1 MYRQVF
7 PQKLL
12 VIILMLGTAL
22 VFGTDTAFG
31 SMIDFENFGP
41 ANTPLPEG
49 TPLSSVL
56 HSGITVTFSTEDAF
70 GTGTPI
76 IAEIGGPRVAFQS
89 SIGTDTP
96 ENSSGDE
103 YLAGGRYS
111 LTDGIANTQDYII
124 EFSAPVENF
133 SLDLYDFRADGPHS
147 EGTPGSDT
155 VVLEAYDALDNLLFA
170 DPYTVPDP
178 RPTDGDVVNLGAPV
192 SGIRRVV
199 LNFSTIEGGTAID
212 NIRFTA
218 VPEPSTMTIASIG
231 LALIG
236 LRRRRRSL
244 SLKITR
250 EKTQGKKIGH
260 SIGRVFI

>member
-1 MYRQVF
+1 MYSQVF
-7 PQKLL
+7 TPKLL
-12 VIILMLGTAL
+12 VINLVLGTAL
-22 VFGTDTAFG
+22 VLGTDTAFG

-49 TPLSSVL
+49 TPLSSIL
-56 HSGITVTFSTEDAF
+56 RSGITVTFSTEDAF

-76 IAEIGGPRVAFQS
+76 IAEIGGARVAFQS
-89 SIGTDTP
+89 SIGDDTP
-96 ENSSGDE
+96 KNSSGGD
-103 YLAGGRYS
+103 YLAGGSFS
-111 LTDGIANTQDYII
+111 LTDGITKTRDYII
-124 EFSAPVENF
+124 EFSAPVEDF
-133 SLDLYDFRADGPHS
+133 SLDLYDFRADGPHA

-170 DPYTVPDP
+170 DPYTVPGS

-231 LALIG
+231 IALFG

-244 SLKITR
+244 NGPHCRPTTGTELL
-250 EKTQGKKIGH
+250 
-260 SIGRVFI
+260 